1 MVIYIIIGNSQCLE
15 GSISLPKKSGLAKE
29 ASFDPKT
36 KISAMNSKWRVTTY
50 LSLS

>member
-1 MVIYIIIGNSQCLE
+1 LE
-15 GSISLPKKSGLAKE
+15 GSIFLPKKSGLAKE

-36 KISAMNSKWRVTTY
+36 KISMNLKWRITTY